1 VRSTDINL
9 RRLANTAGLFFVNL
23 DMEKLKI
30 AIQKSGRLSEKSQ
43 EMIREAGISLTN
55 GKRNLVAQSH
65 SFPVEVLYLRD
76 DDIPQYVE
84 DSVADIGIVGEDV
97 FVESGKSLELILR
110 LGFSRCRLSLALPKM
125 IEYTGLEWF
134 KGKRIA
140 TSFPNIL
147 RKYLSENNIDAEI
160 HEISGSV
167 EIAPAIGLAD
177 AICDIVSSGSTLVS
191 NGLEEVE
198 QIMKSEAVI
207 IGRKNLSGEKKK
219 VLDEFLFRMQSV
231 LAARDNKYIL
241 LNAPNDKLDEICSL
255 IPGMKSPT
263 IMPLSE
269 PGWSSVHSVLNE
281 KTFWSVIDRLR
292 AAGAQGIL
300 VIPIEKMIV

>member
-1 VRSTDINL
+1 
-9 RRLANTAGLFFVNL
+9 
-23 DMEKLKI
+23 MEKLKI
-30 AIQKSGRLSEKSQ
+30 ALQKSGRLSEKSQ
-43 EMIREAGISLTN
+43 EMINEAGISLTN
-55 GKRNLVAQSH
+55 GRRNLVAQSH

-84 DSVADIGIVGEDV
+84 DGVADIGIVGEDV
-97 FVESGKSLELILR
+97 FIESGKSLDLILR
-110 LGFSRCRLSLALPKM
+110 LGFSRCRLSLALPRRFD
-125 IEYTGLEWF
+125 YTGLEWF
-134 KGKRIA
+134 NGKKIA

-147 RKYLSENNIDAEI
+147 KNFLEERGIEAEI

-177 AICDIVSSGSTLVS
+177 GICDIVSSGSTLVS
-191 NGLEEVE
+191 NGLNEVE
-198 QIMKSEAVI
+198 QILKSEAVV
-207 IGRKNLSGEKKK
+207 IGRSGLSDEKSKI
-219 VLDEFLFRMQSV
+219 LADFLFRMQAV

-241 LNAPNDKLDEICSL
+241 LNAPNDRLEEICSM

-281 KTFWSVIDRLR
+281 KTFWSVIDKLR
-292 AAGAQGIL
+292 SAGAQGIL